1 MEDSFVEVDHIVPRS
16 LGGKDEY
23 KNLQLPHK
31 RCHIE
36 KSRIDGSQSKK
47 TNIQLGQ
54 EPDEVKV
61 SRPDLSTGV
70 KVTRPLV

>member
-1 MEDSFVEVDHIVPRS
+1 MEDSLVEVDHIVPLS
-16 LGGKDEY
+16 LGRKDEY
-23 KNLQLPHK
+23 KNLQLLYK
-31 RCHIE
+31 YCHIE
-36 KSRIDGSQSKK
+36 KSRIDVSQSKK

-70 KVTRPLV
+70 KVTKPLV